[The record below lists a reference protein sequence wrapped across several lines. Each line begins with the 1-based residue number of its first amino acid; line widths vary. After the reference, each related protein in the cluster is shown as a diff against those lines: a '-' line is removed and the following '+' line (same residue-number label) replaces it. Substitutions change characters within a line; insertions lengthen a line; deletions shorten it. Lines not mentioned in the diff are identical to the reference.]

1 MTLMKKYDDAVS
13 PVVGVMLMV
22 VITVVIAA
30 VIAVFASGMLGEDTV
45 SDPVLLVDI
54 GNLELRTGSL
64 SPVALSSVEIIHKGG
79 DSVPLETLE
88 ISLVGTGQYI
98 TNYYSSIS
106 NRGGTVEVIGK
117 ASSNGEPVMVEPGDV
132 IKITLPSGKI
142 DHEYGYTEKVT
153 WALYNV
159 RTGTTLAN
167 GAFVVP
173 ESV

>member
-54 GNLELRTGSL
+54 GNLELRRGSL

-98 TNYYSSIS
+98 TNYYTGGKEVTVVGKTASGS
-106 NRGGTVEVIGK
+106 N
-117 ASSNGEPVMVEPGDV
+117 PVVVEPGD
-132 IKITLPSGKI
+132 ILKINIPSGKI
-142 DHEYGYTEKVT
+142 DHEYGSTEKVT

>member
-54 GNLELRTGSL
+54 GNLELRRGSL

-88 ISLVGTGQYI
+88 ISLVGTGQHI
-98 TNYYSSIS
+98 TNYYSSVS
-106 NRGGTVEVIGK
+106 SRGGTVEVIGK

-132 IKITLPSGKI
+132 IKITLPSTL
-142 DHEYGYTEKVT
+142 DHEYGSTEKVT

>member
-30 VIAVFASGMLGEDTV
+30 VIAVFASGLLGEETV

-88 ISLVGTGQYI
+88 ISLVGTGQHI
-98 TNYYSSIS
+98 TNYYSSVS
-106 NRGGTVEVIGK
+106 SRGGTVEVIGK

-132 IKITLPSGKI
+132 IKITLPSTL
-142 DHEYGYTEKVT
+142 DHEYGSTEKVT

>member
-54 GNLELRTGSL
+54 GNLELRRGSL

-98 TNYYSSIS
+98 TNYYTGGKEVTVVGKTASGS
-106 NRGGTVEVIGK
+106 N
-117 ASSNGEPVMVEPGDV
+117 PVVVEPGD
-132 IKITLPSGKI
+132 ILKINIPSGI
-142 DHEYGYTEKVT
+142 DHEYGSTEKVT